1 MRESDRAFYSRR
13 LREEMQLAGTAQGT
27 HLKELHLKWAHF
39 FEGRLN
45 GDDKVVPPPN
55 ASQLS

>member
-1 MRESDRAFYSRR
+1 MRESDRAFYARR

-27 HLKELHLKWAHF
+27 HLKELHLRWAQF

-45 GDDKVVPPPN
+45 GDEKAAPPPL

>member
-13 LREEMQLAGTAQGT
+13 LREEMQLAGAVQSG
-27 HLKELHLKWAHF
+27 HLKELHLKWAQF
-39 FEGRLN
+39 FKDRLN
-45 GDDKVVPPPN
+45 GDGTATPPPL